1 MLGDHPYR
9 MGEELL
15 ASSSARG
22 RWVLVATVLGSALAS
37 LDATAVN
44 VALPAMG
51 RDFGGGV
58 AQLQWI
64 VDAYALTLAAFLLI
78 GGALGDRFGRKRI
91 FGIGVVWF
99 TAASL
104 ACGVAPSATFLIVAR
119 GLQGVGAAL
128 LAPGSLAILEASFRK
143 QDRAAVIG
151 AWSGLGGVALAL
163 GPFLGG
169 YLVSAVSWRLVF
181 LINLPVALATLW
193 MLWRFVPE
201 SRDPNAAPRIDIAGA
216 ALAALALGGITYG
229 LIESHRR
236 SVDVMTAGAIGVASL
251 VAFFVVE
258 RRSDAPML
266 DLGLFRIRQFT
277 FANIATVL
285 TYAGLGGAI
294 FLLPLRLQRGLGY
307 SPIVA
312 GAALLP
318 ATVLML
324 LLSASVG
331 RLSERLGPRLFMTVG
346 PFFIAGGF
354 WLLGGV
360 GPSFPSV
367 LPGGILF
374 GLGIALNVAPLT
386 ATVLA
391 AAPTEK
397 AGIASAI
404 SNFVARTAGLLA
416 VAVLP
421 LAAGVGRGGAAFDA
435 AVFSRG
441 MTIAASLCVAGGI
454 LALVGIRNPPRAA
467 HRSLGHHCPLDAPP
481 LRGVW
486 TTPAG
491 TDRSIP
497 APKSY

>member
-1 MLGDHPYR
+1 MDD
-9 MGEELL
+9 ELL

-22 RWVLVATVLGSALAS
+22 RWVLAAMVVGSALAS

-44 VALPAMG
+44 IALPAIG
-51 RDFGGGV
+51 REFGGGV

-64 VDAYALTLAAFLLI
+64 ADAYALTLAAFLLI
-78 GGALGDRFGRKRI
+78 GGALGDRYGRKRI
-91 FGIGVVWF
+91 FGVGVVWF

-104 ACGVAPSATFLIVAR
+104 ACGVAPSAVSLILAR
-119 GLQGVGAAL
+119 GLQGIGAAL
-128 LAPGSLAILEASFRK
+128 LSPGSLAILEASFRK

-201 SRDPNAAPRIDIAGA
+201 SRDPAAAPQIDIAGA
-216 ALAALALGGITYG
+216 ALAALGLGGITYA
-229 LIESHRR
+229 LIESHRAA
-236 SVDVMTAGAIGVASL
+236 VDVVIAGAVGVSSL
-251 VAFFVVE
+251 AIFLVVE
-258 RRSDAPML
+258 RRRRAPMV
-266 DLGLFRIRQFT
+266 DLVLFRNRQFA

-307 SPIVA
+307 APIVA

-318 ATVLML
+318 ATILML

-346 PFFIAGGF
+346 PCFIAGGF
-354 WLLGGV
+354 LLLRGV

-367 LPGGILF
+367 LPGATLF
-374 GLGIALNVAPLT
+374 GFGLALNVAPLT

-397 AGIASAI
+397 AGVASAI
-404 SNFVARTAGLLA
+404 SNFVARAGGLIA

-421 LAAGVGRGGAAFDA
+421 VAAGVGRLGSAFDH

-441 MTIAASLCVAGGI
+441 MSIAASLCIAGGL
-454 LALVGIRNPPRAA
+454 LALLGIRNPPREA
-467 HRSLGHHCPLDAPP
+467 HRRLGLHCPLDAPP
-481 LRGVW
+481 LRGAW
-486 TTPAG
+486 TMPAG
-491 TDRSIP
+491 TDKSIP